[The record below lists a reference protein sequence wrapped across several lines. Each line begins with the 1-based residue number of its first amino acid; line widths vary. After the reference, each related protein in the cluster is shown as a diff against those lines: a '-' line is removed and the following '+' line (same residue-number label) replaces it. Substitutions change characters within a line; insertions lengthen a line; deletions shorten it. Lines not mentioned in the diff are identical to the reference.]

1 MRSVFVVGECSL
13 SIFAE
18 YCSEVCVGVLDF
30 FLLNC
35 DARGFRYVCSGH
47 IIFVMQ
53 GFNVDVKMYLQ
64 LQYTL
69 MYCFESALC
78 RYCVSEY
85 LSFVSLDDSLQ

>member
-47 IIFVMQ
+47 IIFVMR
-53 GFNVDVKMYLQ
+53 GLMLMSKCTYSCN
-64 LQYTL
+64 TL
-69 MYCFESALC
+69 
-78 RYCVSEY
+78 
-85 LSFVSLDDSLQ
+85 